1 MINFESTSDGG
12 GISLQIP
19 LVNALLVPELQSSL
33 QLLRNSRFL
42 LAFHLLQEQGEL
54 LAELRQALEPV
65 ASMVLIPVAYEDQVE
80 EFLDV
85 EERLLV
91 TLIGAEKRVGGD
103 LGRGFGSD
111 FADCGG
117 LKRLDSSHGG
127 GCGEGGVGKKR
138 RRERLLY
145 IAVFS
150 LRVIEGR
157 GVQAEAAK
165 VKLSAQ

>member
-1 MINFESTSDGG
+1 
-12 GISLQIP
+12 

-65 ASMVLIPVAYEDQVE
+65 ASVVLIPVAHEDQVE
-80 EFLDV
+80 EFLDI

-103 LGRGFGSD
+103 LGHGFGSD

-117 LKRLDSSHGG
+117 LKRLDGSHGG
-127 GCGEGGVGKKR
+127 GCREGGVGKR
-138 RRERLLY
+138 RRRKRLLY

-150 LRVIEGR
+150 LRVIEGS
-157 GVQAEAAK
+157 VQAEAAK
-165 VKLSAQ
+165 VKLSVQYEAA